1 MSPWVHATDIEPEAE
16 TGIEMEIEMEIETEK
31 EERGTDDEP
40 MAPSHS

>member
-1 MSPWVHATDIEPEAE
+1 MSLCALATDNKP
-16 TGIEMEIEMEIETEK
+16 EIETEK